1 MSTSPLAFVLLNKWS
16 TPDTSAI
23 ARVLHERHPELAT
36 EPVDSGEEQPSHANS
51 PLIRC
56 GNELVAVM
64 SMPAPIPQDP
74 GLWAR
79 AARTWPES
87 EAVATGH
94 QGHIIVSLLGK
105 AEQPL
110 VAARLTTAVIGAL
123 IATVPE
129 CCGVVWAGRVAR
141 PADLWLEESRWSLAP
156 YPDYPFRLWVDI
168 LPFRSGAKVGVI
180 TMGLAAFVGREIEFV
195 TAKLALPALFEKVAG
210 LSVYLIEHGSVVK
223 DGDTMGASASER
235 IAVRYKNSNIFEGL
249 PVFHCTDELEH

>member
-1 MSTSPLAFVLLNKWS
+1 MSAVAK
-16 TPDTSAI
+16 A
-23 ARVLHERHPELAT
+23 LHLRHPELAT
-36 EPVDSGEEQPSHANS
+36 EATNGEESQPAQANS

-87 EAVATGH
+87 EAVATDH

-105 AEQPL
+105 SERPL

-141 PADLWLEESRWSLAP
+141 AADLWLETSRWSLAP
-156 YPDYPFRLWVDI
+156 YPDYS
-168 LPFRSGAKVGVI
+168 LP
-180 TMGLAAFVGREIEFV
+180 
-195 TAKLALPALFEKVAG
+195 
-210 LSVYLIEHGSVVK
+210 
-223 DGDTMGASASER
+223 
-235 IAVRYKNSNIFEGL
+235 IAV
-249 PVFHCTDELEH
+249 ELVASGRVQDVY